1 MADGSIQL
9 EVTSTITDQG
19 DLPFPDLFVLSIV
32 NALDPRKD
40 VLARIATPY
49 DIRQTDPTSPRFI
62 KVVSS
67 DMVLIPPDTFARIA
81 NINDI
86 TALPRDR
93 TDAVRTGVTLYLSA
107 TCTLL
112 YDNITTAD
120 AAYKQIIARLST
132 LVTEWR
138 SAFTSFATNPSQLYP
153 LPQASASV
161 ESERTAVYVSAR
173 NARLTAEAA
182 RDAAVTAASGCDQ
195 DCVAKRTIYDFLV
208 ADVSFLQTA
217 KTVVQGITET
227 VSGGGLPPGTAST
240 NAKDFVL
247 RGGSYAPDG
256 RSYDALLATKITQRD
271 AFARQ
276 VAACQAECQSLAN
289 AALTAQNTVNS
300 ALSVERAALAA
311 VYAVCPTFDPTTV

>member
-1 MADGSIQL
+1 MS
-9 EVTSTITDQG
+9 ES
-19 DLPFPDLFVLSIV
+19 
-32 NALDPRKD
+32 RK
-40 VLARIATPY
+40 R
-49 DIRQTDPTSPRFI
+49 
-62 KVVSS
+62 SS
-67 DMVLIPPDTFARIA
+67 C
-81 NINDI
+81 
-86 TALPRDR
+86 
-93 TDAVRTGVTLYLSA
+93 S
-107 TCTLL
+107 
-112 YDNITTAD
+112 
-120 AAYKQIIARLST
+120 
-132 LVTEWR
+132 
-138 SAFTSFATNPSQLYP
+138 
-153 LPQASASV
+153 
-161 ESERTAVYVSAR
+161 
-173 NARLTAEAA
+173 
-182 RDAAVTAASGCDQ
+182 AASGCDQ

-311 VYAVCPTFDPTTV
+311 VYAVCPTFDPTPV